1 MQAIL
6 WGAQAILGVK
16 CIKSTNAVLKQ
27 TLDLFLMPALL
38 VYKAAYEST
47 EIQSIVVVAI
57 AVLVIAIS
65 WFIALTAGRPPSRGS
80 I

>member
-27 TLDLFLMPALL
+27 SLDLFLMPALL

-65 WFIALTAGRPPSRGS
+65 WFIAADRRQTT

>member
-65 WFIALTAGRPPSRGS
+65 WFIAADRRQTT

>member
-27 TLDLFLMPALL
+27 SLDLFLMPALL

-47 EIQSIVVVAI
+47 EILSIVVVAI

-65 WFIALTAGRPPSRGS
+65 WFIAADRRQTT

>member
-16 CIKSTNAVLKQ
+16 CIKSANAVLKQ
-27 TLDLFLMPALL
+27 SLDLFLMPALL

-65 WFIALTAGRPPSRGS
+65 WFIAADRRQTT

>member
-6 WGAQAILGVK
+6 WGAQAIIGVK

-38 VYKAAYEST
+38 VYKVAYDST

-65 WFIALTAGRPPSRGS
+65 WFIAADRRQTT

>member
-27 TLDLFLMPALL
+27 SLDLFLMPALL

-65 WFIALTAGRPPSRGS
+65 WFIAANRRQTT

>member
-27 TLDLFLMPALL
+27 SLDLFLMPALL
-38 VYKAAYEST
+38 VYKVAYEST

-65 WFIALTAGRPPSRGS
+65 WFIAADRRQTT